1 VEETVN
7 ILPIEEE
14 FEVPDVEEIKVIIEK
29 ARKDIRRGS
38 RNMEKKIEILAE
50 EVEEFVKQE
59 MEELFADVF

>member
-1 VEETVN
+1 MN

-14 FEVPDVEEIKVIIEK
+14 FEIPDVEEIKIIIEK

-38 RNMEKKIEILAE
+38 RQMEKKIELLAE